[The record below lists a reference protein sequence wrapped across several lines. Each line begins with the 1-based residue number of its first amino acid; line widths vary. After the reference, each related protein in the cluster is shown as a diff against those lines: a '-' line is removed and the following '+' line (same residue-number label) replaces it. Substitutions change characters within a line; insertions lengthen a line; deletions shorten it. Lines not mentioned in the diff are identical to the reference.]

1 MKKIAIFEKIG
12 DNNADEH
19 FENFKK
25 LLGDGFTCVK
35 WSEGEPFDG
44 YDLFV
49 VFGGDGT
56 VLKIAPYATV
66 SETPILAINAGTV
79 GYLSGYELKDIDK
92 CAMQIKENDLV
103 ISERSVLE
111 IAAKGK
117 KYLALNDAV
126 VERNRSVNGKA
137 VVSKLSFMLDGKKVY
152 DLSSDGIIISTPT
165 GSTAY
170 SLSAGGVVLAPR
182 LKSFIA
188 TPICSHGLGARPV
201 VYDDSSVCE
210 IIVSKSSCDC
220 VLSVDGRC
228 ETMLEKGDSVII
240 KKYGKFLKI
249 VDNDYNFY
257 DKIYRKLG

>member
-25 LLGDGFTCVK
+25 LLGDGFECVK

-92 CAMQIKENDLV
+92 CVMQIKENDLV

-111 IAAKGK
+111 IAA
-117 KYLALNDAV
+117 
-126 VERNRSVNGKA
+126 R
-137 VVSKLSFMLDGKKVY
+137 
-152 DLSSDGIIISTPT
+152 
-165 GSTAY
+165 
-170 SLSAGGVVLAPR
+170 
-182 LKSFIA
+182 
-188 TPICSHGLGARPV
+188 
-201 VYDDSSVCE
+201 
-210 IIVSKSSCDC
+210 
-220 VLSVDGRC
+220 
-228 ETMLEKGDSVII
+228 
-240 KKYGKFLKI
+240 
-249 VDNDYNFY
+249 
-257 DKIYRKLG
+257 